1 MLNFFRDL
9 SIKKKLFL
17 GFGSIM
23 GILVVSTAISY
34 YKVEQVKF
42 NTENI
47 LNNTILLQGKVSDWR
62 QNIQKNLIRDKS
74 IMLVKNDSHIIET
87 VKKDMQATSAEVS
100 QLQESITKAELT
112 SNEKTQL
119 EKIATIRADYRS
131 SRDNAVSKKIELLS
145 STNPSDEAL
154 VNNLIQEVSVKR
166 ENYIQS
172 VISFEKMVTQDIKK
186 QEEQLIK
193 DLNSF
198 ELMFFSLTLFSI
210 IFGTIFAYLVSKN
223 ILDKI
228 QQSLKLAE
236 EIKNGNLTYSIESH
250 SKDELGQLMF
260 NLNAMSAGLREM
272 LVEIKE
278 NGVQVDTFSNEIASG
293 NTELSGRTESQAAA
307 LEEAAASLEEF
318 TGTLA
323 TTSDHAVNAENMT
336 QELSVTAHTSGD
348 MMKSVVKVMSG
359 IQESSKQIGEIVSL
373 IDTIAFQ
380 TNLLALNAAVEAA
393 RAGEHGRGFAV
404 VAKEVRELSQ
414 KTATASKDIKGL
426 IQSSANEVK
435 SGVELV
441 NKTGSNIEQLLSR
454 IEEVSHF
461 MAQINGAIKEQKL
474 GISQINEAV
483 SHIDGIT
490 QENANLAATNS
501 ESSNLLKMQSKHLNH
516 LIERFKYD

>member
-23 GILVVSTAISY
+23 GILVVSTAFSY
-34 YKVEQVKF
+34 QKVEQVKD
-42 NTENI
+42 NTKNI
-47 LNNTILLQGKVSDWR
+47 LQNTITLQNQVSDWR
-62 QNIQKNLIRDKS
+62 QNIQKNLIRDKT
-74 IMLVKNDSHIIET
+74 IMLVKNDSQIIDL
-87 VKKDMQATSAEVS
+87 VKKDMQETSKEVS
-100 QLQESITKAELT
+100 QLQESITKSQLT
-112 SNEKTQL
+112 SVEKTQL
-119 EKIATIRADYRS
+119 DKIAGIRSDYRT
-131 SRDNAVSKKIELLS
+131 SRDSTVNKKIELLS
-145 STNPSDEAL
+145 STNSVDEEL
-154 VNNLIQEVSVKR
+154 VQKLIQEVSSKR

-172 VISFEKMVTQDIKK
+172 VIAFEKLVTEDIKI
-186 QEEQLIK
+186 QEDNLISE
-193 DLNSF
+193 LNSF
-198 ELMFFSLTLFSI
+198 EKMFFSLTIFSI
-210 IFGTIFAYLVSKN
+210 LFGSIFAYFVSKN

-228 QQSLKLAE
+228 HQSLRLAE
-236 EIKNGNLTYSIESH
+236 EIKNGNLTYSLQSN
-250 SKDELGQLMF
+250 SKDELGQLMTT
-260 NLNAMSAGLREM
+260 LNSMSQGLREM

-278 NGVQVDTFSNEIASG
+278 NGVQVDTVSNEIASG
-293 NTELSGRTESQAAA
+293 NTELSGRTESQASA

-323 TTSDHAVNAENMT
+323 TTSDHAVSAENMT
-336 QELSVTAHTSGD
+336 KELSVTAHTSGE

-359 IQESSKQIGEIVSL
+359 IQDSSKKIVDIVSL

-414 KTATASKDIKGL
+414 KTATASKDIKSL
-426 IQSSANEVK
+426 IQNSANEVK

-441 NKTGSNIEQLLSR
+441 NKTGSNIDQLLSK

-461 MAQINGAIKEQKL
+461 MSQINSAIKEQKL

-483 SHIDGIT
+483 SHIDSIT
-490 QENANLAATNS
+490 QENANLASTNS